1 MKQENQHSR
10 KKRADILL
18 VGIGGG
24 GGNALGRMVDAGRLS
39 DRVDTLAMNTDM
51 SSLILHKSRG
61 VKILQLGERLCLGRG
76 SWADPKLGQGAMQES
91 KERVCA
97 AVQGYSLVILIA
109 GLGGG
114 TGTGGTPVL
123 AGWLREMGIPHKVV
137 AQSPFRF
144 EGSKRAE
151 RAHGVLEQL
160 RQAGECVREV
170 EGTEIRETAHA
181 MGIEKFTL
189 LNCFDA
195 ADQVIAQH
203 VEELLAEMGA
213 ADRRRNPCTPV
224 NDCTGSVR
232 GGVL

>member
-18 VGIGGG
+18 VSIGGG

-39 DRVDTLAMNTDM
+39 DRVDALAMNTDM
-51 SSLILHKSRG
+51 SPLMLHKSRG

-91 KERVCA
+91 KEQVCA
-97 AVQGYSLVILIA
+97 AVRGYSMVVLIA
-109 GLGGG
+109 CLGGG
-114 TGTGGTPVL
+114 TGTGGTSVL

-151 RAHGVLEQL
+151 QAREALEQL
-160 RQAGECVREV
+160 RQVGECVREV
-170 EGTEIRETAHA
+170 AEAEIREMARA
-181 MGIEKFTL
+181 MRIEKFTL
-189 LNCFDA
+189 VNCFDV
-195 ADQVIAQH
+195 ADQVIAQQ
-203 VEELLAEMGA
+203 VEEILAKMGA
-213 ADRRRNPCTPV
+213 AGRPEKESV
-224 NDCTGSVR
+224 HTGQ
-232 GGVL
+232 

>member
-51 SSLILHKSRG
+51 SALMIRKDRSG
-61 VKILQLGERLCLGRG
+61 VKTLQLGKNLCRGRG
-76 SWADPKLGQGAMQES
+76 ACDLAVGEAAMSEA
-91 KERVCA
+91 KEKVCA
-97 AVQGYSLVILIA
+97 AVRGYSMVILIA
-109 GLGGG
+109 CLGGG

-123 AGWLREMGIPHKVV
+123 AGWLREMKIPHRIV
-137 AQSPFRF
+137 AQIPFRF
-144 EGSKRAE
+144 EGSKKTE

>member
-18 VGIGGG
+18 VSIGGG
-24 GGNALGRMVDAGRLS
+24 GGNALGSLVDADRLS
-39 DRVDTLAMNTDM
+39 DRVDTLAMNTDLN
-51 SSLILHKSRG
+51 SLVKNRSG
-61 VKILQLGERLCLGRG
+61 VQTLQLGKNLCRGRG
-76 SWADPKLGQGAMQES
+76 AYDLEVGEAAMREA
-91 KERVCA
+91 KEQVCT
-97 AVQGYSLVILIA
+97 AVRGYSMVVLIA
-109 GLGGG
+109 CLGGG

-151 RAHGVLEQL
+151 QAREALEQL

-170 EGTEIRETAHA
+170 AEAEIQETARA

-189 LNCFDA
+189 LNYFDA
-195 ADQVIAQH
+195 ADQVIAQQ
-203 VEELLAEMGA
+203 VEEILAEMGA
-213 ADRRRNPCTPV
+213 ISRTKNE
-224 NDCTGSVR
+224 
-232 GGVL
+232 

>member
-1 MKQENQHSR
+1 MEQENQHSQE
-10 KKRADILL
+10 KRADILL

-24 GGNALGRMVDAGRLS
+24 GGNALSRLIDAGHLG
-39 DRVDTLAMNTDM
+39 DRVDTLAMNTAM
-51 SSLILHKSRG
+51 SPLMLHKSRG

-91 KERVCA
+91 KEQVCA
-97 AVQGYSLVILIA
+97 AVRGYSMVILIA
-109 GLGGG
+109 CLGGG

-151 RAHGVLEQL
+151 QAREALEQL
-160 RQAGECVREV
+160 RQTGEWVREV
-170 EGTEIRETAHA
+170 AEAEIKEMGPA

-189 LNCFDA
+189 MNLLHL
-195 ADQVIAQH
+195 ADWAIMQQ
-203 VEELLAEMGA
+203 VEEILAEMGA